1 VLLRSENLREP
12 SSNFVRSLNTTRRRD
27 RIYDIQDVLCCD
39 LIDAVIAQ
47 SIDSHANLAIEFSE
61 SFWRRIALLAH
72 HQIAV
77 SNFLPRRPLPLLRR
91 NGWPWSRCKFHD
103 LRITAIQIQS
113 ER

>member
-1 VLLRSENLREP
+1 
-12 SSNFVRSLNTTRRRD
+12 
-27 RIYDIQDVLCCD
+27 
-39 LIDAVIAQ
+39 
-47 SIDSHANLAIEFSE
+47 
-61 SFWRRIALLAH
+61 LLAH